1 MGVLKDIEIQSE
13 EFYDSQMQEDDFIYE
28 QEIEEA
34 FERFILEFPEE
45 FDFYLKSND
54 LNFDEVTF
62 EDKEEFVA
70 YINNIYYFDDEEDV
84 SEEELE

>member
-13 EFYDSQMQEDDFIYE
+13 EFYDSQMQEDDFIHE

-34 FERFILEFPEE
+34 FEKFILEFPEE
-45 FDFYLKSND
+45 FDFYLKNND

-70 YINNIYYFDDEEDV
+70 YINNTYYSDDEEDV
-84 SEEELE
+84 SEEEFE

>member
-1 MGVLKDIEIQSE
+1 MGFLKDIEIQSE
-13 EFYDSQMQEDDFIYE
+13 EFYDSQMQEDDFIHE

-34 FERFILEFPEE
+34 FERFMLEFPEE
-45 FDFYLKSND
+45 FDFYLKNND